1 MTDKPKRRRA
11 IYSPQ
16 IPAGVISVRELKKL
30 VDMMEAEGAKNVKL
44 GGEIIFVW
52 DKPNRP
58 HGIEERAGR
67 RGNDF
72 KFGGVRPVK
81 MCSAETFCER
91 FQKPVLGL
99 ALKIDEMFRH
109 EKLGSKLV
117 IGVAGC
123 QRSCSEPATKD
134 IGIIA
139 SPQGYQ
145 ILVGGA
151 AGMRPRIGEK
161 LTVAKTKS
169 EVLEIVGR
177 IVEYV
182 KKHGSRSTR
191 LGSIIEDRGMD
202 EFCREVLGRG

>member
-1 MTDKPKRRRA
+1 MPHKTKKPRA
-11 IYSPQ
+11 KFSPR
-16 IPAGVISVRELKKL
+16 ISAGVISVKELRKML
-30 VDMMEAEGAKNVKL
+30 EIMEEEGARDVKL

-52 DKPNRP
+52 DKPDLPR
-58 HGIEERAGR
+58 GLEEKTGR
-67 RGNDF
+67 KANDF

-81 MCSAETFCER
+81 MCSAETFCQR

-99 ALKIDEMFRH
+99 ALEIDKRFSEA
-109 EKLGSKLV
+109 KLGSKLM

-151 AGMRPRIGEK
+151 AGLKPRIAEK
-161 LTVAKTKS
+161 LTVAPS
-169 EVLEIVGR
+169 RERVLEIIENIIKYLR
-177 IVEYV
+177 
-182 KKHGSRSTR
+182 KHGDNKTR
-191 LGSIIEDRGMD
+191 LGALIEKRGME
-202 EFCREVLGRG
+202 EFCKEVL